1 MTSDMQK
8 CASAPSSAPQ
18 AGPTPTLRSV
28 LCSAVS
34 GLSSSRSSVTSQE
47 IQQYLEE
54 HFPGAWLK
62 NMAVPCSSVLS
73 EALGLLVEEG
83 ALKRTSNG
91 RYRLTRG
98 SSCIK
103 FTRTHRS
110 SRINAS
116 SRCLSPQLPCAVS
129 SSNDV
134 LTTNQ
139 GPTYEKHKA
148 IHLALGFGFGFIRE
162 SWRPRGR
169 AKQKATFSAQFP
181 PESWPMID
189 IAKQEVGSVTVPW
202 AMEREIIRRINPKLT
217 YENVQRHARLAET
230 LYREGGAA
238 SDRPFHVKNIGSF
251 GAERRKPRL
260 CRTCTSSA
268 LPEGTDSQQGV
279 AEWQSIQCSA
289 NVLCEQDEE
298 KTRSLRVKNHR
309 SKRTLSHDKPSACSY
324 TDRSLYSECQA
335 TSHGEKKSRSLQR
348 RWLPKLAKF
357 ELRSYAASTSTG
369 RGNLTHY
376 VSPESFLLQTRAKL
390 DDERYP
396 WYNVVNK

>member
-1 MTSDMQK
+1 MTNDMQR
-8 CASAPSSAPQ
+8 CAGALSSAPQ

-34 GLSSSRSSVTSQE
+34 GLSSSRSSVTCQE

-83 ALKRTSNG
+83 ALQRTSNG

-98 SSCIK
+98 GSCIK

-110 SRINAS
+110 SHIDAS

-129 SSNDV
+129 SSNDIP
-134 LTTNQ
+134 TTNQ
-139 GPTYEKHKA
+139 CPTYEKHKA
-148 IHLALGFGFGFIRE
+148 IHQALGFIRE

-169 AKQKATFSAQFP
+169 AKQKASFSAQFP

-189 IAKQEVGSVTVPW
+189 ISKEEIGPATVPW

-230 LYREGGAA
+230 LYREGRAT
-238 SDRPFHVKNIGSF
+238 SDRPLHARNIGSF
-251 GAERRKPRL
+251 VAVRRKPRP

-268 LPEGTDSQQGV
+268 LPEGTDSQQGI
-279 AEWQSIQCSA
+279 AEWQSMQCSE
-289 NVLCEQDEE
+289 NMLYEQDE
-298 KTRSLRVKNHR
+298 RARGLHVKSHR
-309 SKRTLSHDKPSACSY
+309 SKRALSHAKPSACSY
-324 TDRSLYSECQA
+324 TDRSLSSDCQA

-348 RWLPKLAKF
+348 RWLPKLV
-357 ELRSYAASTSTG
+357 RAAWTSTK
-369 RGNLTHY
+369 
-376 VSPESFLLQTRAKL
+376 AC
-390 DDERYP
+390 
-396 WYNVVNK
+396 